1 MGKTIKLAAVL
12 LAGEMAEGVPEFKIV
27 VVGESGV
34 GKSCIVSSFSGD
46 EEAGGQFIN
55 ILSF

>member
-1 MGKTIKLAAVL
+1 
-12 LAGEMAEGVPEFKIV
+12 MAEGVPEFKIV

-55 ILSF
+55 ILFFLIEFF